1 VRVIDPEGEQ
11 LGILTVQDAI
21 DKAVSFDLDLVEV
34 APQADPPVCRIM
46 DFGKYKYMQKKRAA
60 EAKKNQS
67 TILVKEI
74 KFRPKIEDHDYDF
87 KVRNIKKFLDEG
99 HKAKITMMFRGREVS
114 YADLGRE
121 ILTKIIEELKEVSA
135 VEQAPKLEGRNMVM
149 VLVPSKPTK

>member
-114 YADLGRE
+114 YADLG
-121 ILTKIIEELKEVSA
+121 
-135 VEQAPKLEGRNMVM
+135 
-149 VLVPSKPTK
+149 